1 MAYFENLV
9 GQSLLKRKLGFYL
22 DAFKETSRMPFLLF
36 GGAKGFGK
44 TKFARETAK
53 HMKSSDGTDRLI
65 LEINSSIFKNL
76 KAFFEGLYIP
86 FVANA
91 NKEMV
96 LCFDEAHN
104 LPNDI
109 SQALLTICNSDPNPI
124 RTLQYGDTI
133 MTFDFT
139 RLSIMAM
146 TTETD
151 KIFPPL
157 RDRFEIVD
165 FEPYRKDELKKIV
178 ALNTKA
184 KFIGDVLDTVA
195 DNVRGNARSCVKMA
209 ENITTYCG
217 KNRKDTFSLC
227 DWSSLKFSLGIMPYG
242 LTSSEIG
249 VLRELKARG
258 PCSLTMLASATGQSR
273 TALKNDVEQ
282 QLLRLDFLRIDG
294 KRQITEKGLKVLE
307 LV

>member
-53 HMKSSDGTDRLI
+53 HMKASDGTDRLI

-124 RTLQYGDTI
+124 RTMQYGDSV
-133 MTFDFT
+133 MTFDFQ
-139 RLSIMAM
+139 RMSFFFM

-157 RDRFEIVD
+157 KDRLETVD
-165 FEPYRKDELKKIV
+165 FEAYNKDELKKIIT
-178 ALNTKA
+178 LNTKT
-184 KFIGDVLDTVA
+184 KFVGDVLDTVA

-217 KNRKDTFSLC
+217 KNRKDTFSLG

-273 TALKNDVEQ
+273 SAIQKDIEQ
-282 QLLRLDFLRIDG
+282 YLLRKSFIKIDG
-294 KRQITEKGLKVLE
+294 KRIITENGLKVLE

>member
-22 DAFKETSRMPFLLF
+22 DAFCKTRKMPFLMF
-36 GGAKGFGK
+36 GGARGSGK
-44 TKFARETAK
+44 TQFARETAK
-53 HMKSSDGTDRLI
+53 HMKTEDGSDRLV
-65 LEINSSIFKNL
+65 LEVNCSIFKNL
-76 KAFFEGLYIP
+76 KTFFEGLYIP
-86 FVANA
+86 FIANA
-91 NKEMV
+91 NREINI
-96 LCFDEAHN
+96 LWDESHN
-104 LPNDI
+104 LPQDI

-124 RTLQYGDTI
+124 RTMQYGDSV
-133 MTFDFT
+133 MTFDFQ
-139 RLSIMAM
+139 RMSFFFM

-157 RDRFEIVD
+157 KDRLETVD
-165 FEPYRKDELKKIV
+165 FEAYNKDELKKIII
-178 ALNTKA
+178 LNTKA
-184 KFIGDVLDTVA
+184 KFIGDVLDTIA

-217 KNRKDTFSLC
+217 KNRKDTFSLG
-227 DWSSLKFSLGIMPYG
+227 DWTSLKFSLGIMPYG